1 MSGGA
6 SCSGAQSGVHL
17 GAGLAA
23 HGGEVNVPGS
33 ACPRGVPPALSIP
46 GGCGTVMSHSPS
58 GGHTHLAPP
67 LREMAGCRG
76 RSISSGG

>member
-33 ACPRGVPPALSIP
+33 ACPRGVPPALSI
-46 GGCGTVMSHSPS
+46 S
-58 GGHTHLAPP
+58 GGWHSDVTTLGNDTRGAHPP
-67 LREMAGCRG
+67 HPPYSASEGDDCL
-76 RSISSGG
+76 